1 MTPEFAHNG
10 LHGLLVLLQQPVQ
23 LPVLLQEGVI
33 FNYYL
38 SILAF
43 EFRLKD
49 LYANIP
55 LARPRRLS

>member
-10 LHGLLVLLQQPVQ
+10 LHGLLVLLQQSVQ

-38 SILAF
+38 SILTF
-43 EFRLKD
+43 EFGLKD

-55 LARPRRLS
+55 LARPRRPS